1 MSFDFSE
8 INIWAALVA
17 AIASFIIGGLWYAV
31 LFGKAWQKAY
41 AFTEDDFKKMSAHP
55 ERTYPVMFICDVLTA
70 FVVALL
76 AMNIGIES
84 VGGGIAL
91 GVVLWAGI
99 AGAITLATQ
108 LGSGR
113 PVQGWVIDTGKQLA
127 SLIVIG
133 AIVGG
138 WR

>member
-1 MSFDFSE
+1 MSFDFSQ

-17 AIASFIIGGLWYAV
+17 GVASFIVGGLWYAV

-41 AFTEDDFKKMSAHP
+41 ALTDEDIKKMGAHP
-55 ERTYPVMFICDVLTA
+55 ERTFPALFLCEVVTA
-70 FVVALL
+70 FGVALL
-76 AMNIGIES
+76 AINIGIES
-84 VGGGIAL
+84 AVGGIAL
-91 GVVLWAGI
+91 GAVLWAGI
-99 AGAITLATQ
+99 AGALSLATH
-108 LGSGR
+108 LGGER

-133 AIVGG
+133 AIIGG

>member
-1 MSFDFSE
+1 MSFDFSQ

-17 AIASFIIGGLWYAV
+17 AVASFIVGGLWYAV

-41 AFTEDDFKKMSAHP
+41 AFTDEEVKKMGAHP
-55 ERTYPVMFICDVLTA
+55 ERTLPVMFLCDIVTA

-76 AMNIGIES
+76 AVNIGIENAI
-84 VGGGIAL
+84 GGVVL
-91 GVVLWAGI
+91 GAVLWAGI
-99 AGAITLATQ
+99 AGALSLATH
-108 LGSGR
+108 LGGER

-127 SLIVIG
+127 SLVVIG
-133 AIVGG
+133 AIIGA